1 MSFKI
6 YFAGSM
12 RAGRDDAP
20 LYKLI
25 VEHLKKHGTVLSEW
39 TAYDRNEGMISIT
52 MLWQKIK

>member
-1 MSFKI
+1 
-6 YFAGSM
+6 M